1 MSGINEVLCEFLLSS
16 VHRLRP
22 SEEMLDSSHTLRS
35 AYRSPAPETWQTEI
49 KPGYGEVESKVRF
62 PLPHTLGGD
71 EILTKIG
78 TKIGRSRRILLAPQR
93 NASIYRTSFELERPR
108 MALQVL
114 SLFLLA
120 LPIASIAWTIT
131 HEEVVREFRDV
142 CLGKSTT
149 CRRIYERKFFYLFTC
164 EYCFSHYVAAVF
176 LLITRFKL
184 LYPDWRGYLIA
195 GFSLV
200 WVANVYMS
208 LFARIRLEVK
218 RERVQIKKEEEGVQ

>member
-1 MSGINEVLCEFLLSS
+1 MTF
-16 VHRLRP
+16 
-22 SEEMLDSSHTLRS
+22 
-35 AYRSPAPETWQTEI
+35 
-49 KPGYGEVESKVRF
+49 
-62 PLPHTLGGD
+62 
-71 EILTKIG
+71 
-78 TKIGRSRRILLAPQR
+78 
-93 NASIYRTSFELERPR
+93 
-108 MALQVL
+108 QVL

-131 HEEVVREFRDV
+131 HEEVVREFRNV

-164 EYCFSHYVAAVF
+164 EYCFSHYVATVF

-218 RERVQIKKEEEGVQ
+218 RERVQIKQQEKGVE

>member
-1 MSGINEVLCEFLLSS
+1 MTF
-16 VHRLRP
+16 
-22 SEEMLDSSHTLRS
+22 
-35 AYRSPAPETWQTEI
+35 
-49 KPGYGEVESKVRF
+49 
-62 PLPHTLGGD
+62 
-71 EILTKIG
+71 
-78 TKIGRSRRILLAPQR
+78 
-93 NASIYRTSFELERPR
+93 
-108 MALQVL
+108 QVL
-114 SLFLLA
+114 SLFVLA

-164 EYCFSHYVAAVF
+164 EYCFSHYVAAAF

-208 LFARIRLEVK
+208 LFARMRLEVK
-218 RERVQIKKEEEGVQ
+218 RERVQIKQREKGVE

>member
-1 MSGINEVLCEFLLSS
+1 MTFGVI
-16 VHRLRP
+16 
-22 SEEMLDSSHTLRS
+22 
-35 AYRSPAPETWQTEI
+35 
-49 KPGYGEVESKVRF
+49 
-62 PLPHTLGGD
+62 
-71 EILTKIG
+71 
-78 TKIGRSRRILLAPQR
+78 
-93 NASIYRTSFELERPR
+93 
-108 MALQVL
+108 
-114 SLFLLA
+114 SLFLIA

-176 LLITRFKL
+176 LIITRFKL

-218 RERVQIKKEEEGVQ
+218 RERAQIMKVEAGSHLDEQTRPPSP